1 MKKGIKGQ
9 LVASKDE
16 NTIKYIKENDEV
28 FKAVCARN
36 FDCILEWDIYEAE
49 YEGQDVI
56 GIDFNIL
63 SNTAKETDKYLS
75 LFKKELKNHFGFKVI
90 HEILKFKYDKI

>member
-16 NTIKYIKENDEV
+16 NTIKYIQENDEV
-28 FKAVCARN
+28 FKAVCARD

-90 HEILKFKYDKI
+90 HEILKLKYDKI

>member
-1 MKKGIKGQ
+1 MEKGIKGQ

-16 NTIKYIKENDEV
+16 NTIKYIQENDEV
-28 FKAVCARN
+28 FKAVCARD

-75 LFKKELKNHFGFKVI
+75 LFKKELN
-90 HEILKFKYDKI
+90 YSR